1 MQKQIHMIQK
11 KHRGFTLIELLVAM
25 VVLMIGLVA
34 VAQLVPMS
42 VRLNSGNRDD
52 STAMAFAQKELD
64 ALIEQPISIT
74 SPLGFTDPNG
84 VLCPP
89 LTTCLLGDATQ
100 PRVLVGSPVL
110 MINNRPQIDFNA
122 ARVPGYS
129 FLYQDPNDPHP
140 IPITYDVRWAVI
152 TYTNGANPTA
162 KRFILGA
169 LRRTNNAIFLPL
181 TLDTMVEK

>member
-42 VRLNSGNRDD
+42 VRLNSANRDD
-52 STAMAFAQKELD
+52 STAMAFAQRELD
-64 ALIEQPISIT
+64 ALIEQPISALT
-74 SPLGFTDPNG
+74 FSDPNG
-84 VLCPP
+84 VHCP
-89 LTTCLLGDATQ
+89 LLAVCNLGDPAQ

-110 MINNRPQIDFNA
+110 MINNRPQIDFGVA
-122 ARVPGYS
+122 QVPGYS
-129 FLYQDPNDPHP
+129 FNYTDPNDPYA
-140 IPITYDVRWAVI
+140 IRYDVRWAVI
-152 TYTNGANPTA
+152 TYATAGNSTA

-169 LRRTNNAIFLPL
+169 LRRTNNATFLPL

>member
-1 MQKQIHMIQK
+1 MQKQIHLIEK
-11 KHRGFTLIELLVAM
+11 KQSGFTLIELLVAM
-25 VVLMIGLVA
+25 LVLMIGLVA

-52 STAMAFAQKELD
+52 STAMAFAQRELD

-74 SPLGFTDPNG
+74 SPNGFTDPNG

-110 MINNRPQIDFNA
+110 MINNRPQINYGA
-122 ARVPGYS
+122 AQVPGYS
-129 FLYQDPNDPHP
+129 FNYTDPNDPYA
-140 IPITYDVRWAVI
+140 ITYDVRWAVI
-152 TYTNGANPTA
+152 TYANGGNPTA

-169 LRRTNNAIFLPL
+169 LRRTNNATFLPL

>member
-1 MQKQIHMIQK
+1 MPDQIRKNPMKQT
-11 KHRGFTLIELLVAM
+11 GFTLVELLVAM
-25 VVLMIGLVA
+25 LVLMVGLIA
-34 VAQLVPMS
+34 VAQLVPMA

-52 STAMAFAQKELD
+52 STAMAFAQRELD

-74 SPLGFTDPNG
+74 APQGFTDPNG

-100 PRVLVGSPVL
+100 PKVLVGSPVL
-110 MINNRPQIDFNA
+110 MINNRPQLDFGVA
-122 ARVPGYS
+122 QVPGYS
-129 FLYQDPNDPHP
+129 FNYTDPNDPYNL
-140 IPITYDVRWAVI
+140 TYDVRWAVI
-152 TYTNGANPTA
+152 TYSNAGNPSA

-169 LRRTNNAIFLPL
+169 LRRSNNTAFLPL